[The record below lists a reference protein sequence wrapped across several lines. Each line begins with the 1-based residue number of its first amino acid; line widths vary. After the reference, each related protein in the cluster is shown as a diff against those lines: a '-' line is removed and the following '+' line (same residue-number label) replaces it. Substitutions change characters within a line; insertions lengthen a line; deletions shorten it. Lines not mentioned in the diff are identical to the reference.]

1 MKFIFT
7 TFFLIIFFS
16 TKVVYSASF
25 TFPSTLTTNTSDFVL
40 LSETGTTPSVSG
52 FSTDV
57 LITITATAGFVKIT
71 TVTGLEQINGF
82 CGYTA
87 DNSSSE
93 PANCSNDNRT
103 EIGFEGTQ
111 AEVNNALATLSFKGD
126 GSTSS
131 ATISVSAT
139 PTGASYNPVNGHYY
153 RAIAA
158 TDIEWDDARATAK
171 SDAQKFNGLRGYLV
185 NITSAQENAW
195 IKDKIS
201 TNAWTGGSDS
211 GTERIWKWMDG
222 PEAGQSYTC
231 AIQPLLNSG
240 GPGATISGC
249 SEQSYLNWLVA
260 AGGDREPNDYNRQNE
275 DYMHVYGALDDD
287 RRGKW
292 NDFVIDNDAVDAYII
307 EYGGQGG
314 TATAFGAASIS
325 ITSTEAT
332 DNPFNVFDD
341 KELVGIVEGQS
352 ESAKRF
358 IYGSTYPVLERMEW
372 YRTTK
377 KNDNIKFQ
385 DLGIDIDT
393 TNKDTYPY
401 AKLLDAYLLK
411 GKLLDVYLLKGD
423 VNKEH
428 KLSNK
433 NIEKFIS
440 ELPLSQYLKNEF
452 GMVPRKWK
460 IWSSGYFKKGKV
472 KVKSGKV
479 NQEFDSD
486 ALTIGID
493 KIIEKNT
500 LFGIAIR
507 LEDQDTDVGQL
518 GTKINSDAK
527 SATIYS
533 SWHNNKST
541 FIDGLVGYGYI
552 ENDLTRIEQ
561 ANTSNSLTGNRG
573 VKQYFSSIKFNKI
586 MDKDNFTSLLFG
598 RADYGLSK
606 LESFSE
612 IGNIQALKFEEQNLK
627 NKSISI
633 GALTKYKKK
642 IKKGYF
648 LPYGRIE
655 FFENLTPNSKVKASY
670 ISDPNTEYSYTVKED
685 YSNSI
690 KLELGFDLN
699 LIDNWYLSTSIR
711 RLIKNNKDFE
721 NEFAIKAGISF

>member
-1 MKFIFT
+1 MKFISKKFAKYTCT
-7 TFFLIIFFS
+7 TFFLVIFFS
-16 TKVVYSASF
+16 TKAVYSASF
-25 TFPSTLTTNTSDFVL
+25 TFPSSLTTNTSDFVL
-40 LSETGTTPSVSG
+40 LSETGTTPSISG

-57 LITITATAGFVKIT
+57 LITITATAGNVKIT
-71 TVTGLEQINGF
+71 TVTGLEQINGY

-93 PANCSNDNRT
+93 PSNCSDNNRS

-126 GSTSS
+126 GSTSNS
-131 ATISVSAT
+131 TISVSAT
-139 PTGASYNPVNGHYY
+139 PTGAAYNSANGHYY
-153 RAIAA
+153 RAVSVANI
-158 TDIEWDDARATAK
+158 DWDVARAAAK
-171 SDAQKFNGLRGYLV
+171 SDDQKFNGLTGYLV
-185 NITSAQENAW
+185 TITTEQENDW
-195 IKDKIS
+195 IAEKIATS
-201 TNAWTGGSDS
+201 AWTGGSDS
-211 GTERIWKWMDG
+211 ETERTWKWMDG
-222 PEAGQSYTC
+222 PEAGQTYTC
-231 AIQPLLNSG
+231 QNFVTG
-240 GPGATISGC
+240 GTGATITGC
-249 SEQSYLNWLVA
+249 SEQSYLNWDP
-260 AGGDREPNDYNRQNE
+260 GEPNQYNGTNE
-275 DYMHVYGALDDD
+275 DFMHLYGT
-287 RRGKW
+287 GSKKGSW
-292 NDFVIDNDAVDAYII
+292 NDYVIGNDNVDAYII

-314 TATAFGAASIS
+314 TATVYGAASIT

-332 DNPFNVFDD
+332 DNPFDVFDD

-352 ESAKRF
+352 ENAKRF
-358 IYGSTYPVLERMEW
+358 IYSSTNVVLERMEW

-377 KNDNIKFQ
+377 KNENIKFQ
-385 DLGIDIDT
+385 DIGIDIDI

-411 GKLLDVYLLKGD
+411 GN
-423 VNKEH
+423 VNREQ

-433 NIEKFIS
+433 NIEKFVN
-440 ELPLSQYLKNEF
+440 ELPLSKYLKNEF

-460 IWSSGYFKKGKV
+460 VWSSGYFKKGKI
-472 KVKSGKV
+472 KLQSGKV

-486 ALTIGID
+486 ALTLGID
-493 KIIEKNT
+493 KILRKNT

-507 LEDQDTDVGQL
+507 LQDEDTDVGQL
-518 GTKINSDAK
+518 GTQIKSDAK

-533 SWHNNKST
+533 SWHKNSST
-541 FIDGLVGYGYI
+541 FIDGLIGYGYI
-552 ENDLTRIEQ
+552 DNDLTRIEQ
-561 ANTSNSLTGNRG
+561 ANTSNTLTGNRG
-573 VKQYFSSIKFNKI
+573 VKQYFTSIKFNKI
-586 MDKDNFTSLLFG
+586 RDKDNLTSLLFG
-598 RADYGLSK
+598 RFDYGLSK

-633 GALTKYKKK
+633 GALTKYKKR

-648 LPYGRIE
+648 LPYGRVE

-699 LIDNWYLSTSIR
+699 LIDSWYLSTSIR

-721 NEFAIKAGISF
+721 NEFTIKAGKPF

>member
-1 MKFIFT
+1 M
-7 TFFLIIFFS
+7 
-16 TKVVYSASF
+16 
-25 TFPSTLTTNTSDFVL
+25 
-40 LSETGTTPSVSG
+40 
-52 FSTDV
+52 
-57 LITITATAGFVKIT
+57 
-71 TVTGLEQINGF
+71 
-82 CGYTA
+82 
-87 DNSSSE
+87 
-93 PANCSNDNRT
+93 
-103 EIGFEGTQ
+103 
-111 AEVNNALATLSFKGD
+111 
-126 GSTSS
+126 
-131 ATISVSAT
+131 
-139 PTGASYNPVNGHYY
+139 
-153 RAIAA
+153 
-158 TDIEWDDARATAK
+158 
-171 SDAQKFNGLRGYLV
+171 
-185 NITSAQENAW
+185 
-195 IKDKIS
+195 
-201 TNAWTGGSDS
+201 
-211 GTERIWKWMDG
+211 
-222 PEAGQSYTC
+222 
-231 AIQPLLNSG
+231 
-240 GPGATISGC
+240 
-249 SEQSYLNWLVA
+249 
-260 AGGDREPNDYNRQNE
+260 
-275 DYMHVYGALDDD
+275 
-287 RRGKW
+287 
-292 NDFVIDNDAVDAYII
+292 IDNDNVDAYII

-314 TATAFGAASIS
+314 TATVFGAASIS

-332 DNPFNVFDD
+332 DNPFDVFDD

-358 IYGSTYPVLERMEW
+358 IYSSTNSVLERMEW

-385 DLGIDIDT
+385 DIGIDIDI

-411 GKLLDVYLLKGD
+411 GN
-423 VNKEH
+423 VNKEQ

-433 NIEKFIS
+433 NIEKFIN
-440 ELPLSQYLKNEF
+440 ELPLSKYLKNEF

-460 IWSSGYFKKGKV
+460 IWSSGYFKKGKI
-472 KVKSGKV
+472 KLKSGKV

-486 ALTIGID
+486 ALTLGMD
-493 KIIEKNT
+493 KIIRKNT

-518 GTKINSDAK
+518 GTKIKSNAK

-552 ENDLTRIEQ
+552 DNDLTRIEQ
-561 ANTSNSLTGNRG
+561 ANTSNKLTGNRG
-573 VKQYFSSIKFNKI
+573 VKQYFTSIKFNKI

-633 GALTKYKKK
+633 GALTKYKKR

-648 LPYGRIE
+648 LPYGRVE
-655 FFENLTPNSKVKASY
+655 FFENLTPNSEVKASY

-699 LIDNWYLSTSIR
+699 LIDSWYLSTSIR

-721 NEFAIKAGISF
+721 NEFAIKAGKPF

>member
-57 LITITATAGFVKIT
+57 LISITATAGFVKIT

-87 DNSSSE
+87 DSSSE
-93 PANCSNDNRT
+93 PTDCKDNDRS

-158 TDIEWDDARATAK
+158 TDIDWDDARAAAK
-171 SDAQKFNGLRGYLV
+171 SDAQKFNGLSGYLV

-222 PEAGQSYTC
+222 PEAGQTYTC
-231 AIQPLLNSG
+231 ANQPLLNSG

-260 AGGDREPNDYNRQNE
+260 GNGDREPNDYNRNNE
-275 DYMHVYGALDDD
+275 DYMHVYGAIDDD

-292 NDFVIDNDAVDAYII
+292 NDFVIDNVNVDAYII

-314 TATAFGAASIS
+314 TATVFGAASIS

-332 DNPFNVFDD
+332 DNPFDVFDD

-352 ESAKRF
+352 ENAKRF
-358 IYGSTYPVLERMEW
+358 IYSSTNSILERMEW

-377 KNDNIKFQ
+377 KNENIKFQ
-385 DLGIDIDT
+385 DIGIDIDI

-411 GKLLDVYLLKGD
+411 GN
-423 VNKEH
+423 VNKEQ

-433 NIEKFIS
+433 NIEKFIN
-440 ELPLSQYLKNEF
+440 ELPLSKYLKNEF

-460 IWSSGYFKKGKV
+460 VWSSGYLKKGKI
-472 KVKSGKV
+472 KLKSGKV

-486 ALTIGID
+486 AFTLGMD
-493 KIIEKNT
+493 KIIRKNT

-518 GTKINSDAK
+518 GTKIKSNAK
-527 SATIYS
+527 STTIYS

-541 FIDGLVGYGYI
+541 FIDGLAGYGYI
-552 ENDLTRIEQ
+552 DNDLTRIEQ
-561 ANTSNSLTGNRG
+561 ANTSNTLTGNRG
-573 VKQYFSSIKFNKI
+573 VKQYFTSIKFNKI
-586 MDKDNFTSLLFG
+586 MDRDNFTSLLFG
-598 RADYGLSK
+598 RFDYGLSK

-612 IGNIQALKFEEQNLK
+612 TGDTQALKFEEQDLK

-655 FFENLTPNSKVKASY
+655 FFENLTPNSEVKASY

-699 LIDNWYLSTSIR
+699 LIDSWYLSTSIR

-721 NEFAIKAGISF
+721 NEFAIKAGKPF

>member
-57 LITITATAGFVKIT
+57 LISITATAGNVKIT

-93 PANCSNDNRT
+93 PEDCADDNRS

-153 RAIAA
+153 RVVGN
-158 TDIEWDDARATAK
+158 DDDAVTWANARTGAK
-171 SDAQKFNGLRGYLV
+171 SDAQKFNGLTGYLV
-185 NITSAQENAW
+185 TITSEQENTW
-195 IKDKIS
+195 VKEKIS
-201 TNAWTGGSDS
+201 ANAWTGGSDS
-211 GTERIWKWMDG
+211 ETEKTWKWMDG
-222 PEAGQSYTC
+222 PEAGQTYTC
-231 AIQPLLNSG
+231 QVATVGTTG
-240 GPGATISGC
+240 GTGATISGC
-249 SEQSYLNWLVA
+249 SEQSYLNWA
-260 AGGDREPNDYNRQNE
+260 SGEPNAFRQGVNPYNWEE
-275 DYMHVYGALDDD
+275 DFMHVYGDPNHA
-287 RRGKW
+287 RYGTW
-292 NDFVIDNDAVDAYII
+292 NDFVSPHENNANKVTKYII
-307 EYGGQGG
+307 EYGGMGG
-314 TATAFGAASIS
+314 IATVFGAASIS

-332 DNPFNVFDD
+332 DNPFDVFDD

-358 IYGSTYPVLERMEW
+358 IYGSTNSVLERMEW

-385 DLGIDIDT
+385 DLGIDIDI

-411 GKLLDVYLLKGD
+411 GNVS
-423 VNKEH
+423 KEQ

-433 NIEKFIS
+433 NIEKFIN
-440 ELPLSQYLKNEF
+440 ELPLSKYLKNEF

-460 IWSSGYFKKGKV
+460 FWSSGYFKKGKI
-472 KVKSGKV
+472 KIKSGKV

-486 ALTIGID
+486 ALTLGMD
-493 KIIEKNT
+493 KIIKKNT

-518 GTKINSDAK
+518 GTQIKSNAK

-552 ENDLTRIEQ
+552 DNDLTRIEQ
-561 ANTSNSLTGNRG
+561 ANTSNKLNGNRG
-573 VKQYFSSIKFNKI
+573 VKQYFTSIKFNKI

-633 GALTKYKKK
+633 GALTKYKKR

-648 LPYGRIE
+648 LPYGRVE

-699 LIDNWYLSTSIR
+699 LIDSWYLSTSIR

-721 NEFAIKAGISF
+721 NEFTIKAGKPF

>member
-7 TFFLIIFFS
+7 IFFLIIFFS
-16 TKVVYSASF
+16 TKAVYSASF
-25 TFPSTLTTNTSDFVL
+25 TFPTSLTTNTSDFVL
-40 LSETGTTPSVSG
+40 LSETGTTPSISG

-57 LITITATAGFVKIT
+57 LITITATAGNVKIT

-87 DNSSSE
+87 DSSSE
-93 PANCSNDNRT
+93 PTDCKDNDRS

-126 GSTSS
+126 GSTSNS
-131 ATISVSAT
+131 TISVSAT

-158 TDIEWDDARATAK
+158 TDIDWDDARAAAK

-211 GTERIWKWMDG
+211 ETEEIWKWMDG

-231 AIQPLLNSG
+231 ANQPLLNSG

-260 AGGDREPNDYNRQNE
+260 AGGDREPNDYNRSGE
-275 DYMHVYGALDDD
+275 HYMHVYGAIDDD

-292 NDFVIDNDAVDAYII
+292 NDFVIDNVNVDAYII

-314 TATAFGAASIS
+314 TATVFGAASIS

-332 DNPFNVFDD
+332 DNPFDVFDD

-358 IYGSTYPVLERMEW
+358 IYSSTYPVLERMEW

-377 KNDNIKFQ
+377 KNDNIKFL
-385 DLGIDIDT
+385 DLGIDIDII
-393 TNKDTYPY
+393 NKDTYPY

-411 GKLLDVYLLKGD
+411 GN
-423 VNKEH
+423 VNREQ

-433 NIEKFIS
+433 NIEKFIN
-440 ELPLSQYLKNEF
+440 ELPLSKYLKNEF

-460 IWSSGYFKKGKV
+460 IWSSGYFKKGKI
-472 KVKSGKV
+472 KLKSGKV
-479 NQEFDSD
+479 NQDFDSD
-486 ALTIGID
+486 ALTLGMD
-493 KIIEKNT
+493 KIIRKNT

-518 GTKINSDAK
+518 GTKIKSNSN

-541 FIDGLVGYGYI
+541 FIDSLVGYGYI
-552 ENDLTRIEQ
+552 ENNLTRIEQ
-561 ANTSNSLTGNRG
+561 ANTSNKLTGNRG
-573 VKQYFSSIKFNKI
+573 IKQYFTSIKFNKI

-612 IGNIQALKFEEQNLK
+612 SGNIQALKFEEQNLK

-633 GALTKYKKK
+633 GALTKYKKR

-648 LPYGRIE
+648 LPYGRVE
-655 FFENLTPNSKVKASY
+655 FFENLTPNSEVKASY

-699 LIDNWYLSTSIR
+699 LIDSWYLSTSIR

-721 NEFAIKAGISF
+721 NEFAIKAGKPF

>member
-87 DNSSSE
+87 DSSSE
-93 PANCSNDNRT
+93 PTDCKDNDRS

-158 TDIEWDDARATAK
+158 TDIDWDDARAAAK
-171 SDAQKFNGLRGYLV
+171 SDAQKFNGLSGYLV

-260 AGGDREPNDYNRQNE
+260 GNGDREPNDYNRNNE
-275 DYMHVYGALDDD
+275 DYMHVYGAIDDD

-292 NDFVIDNDAVDAYII
+292 NDFVIDNVNVDAYII

-314 TATAFGAASIS
+314 TATVFGAASIS

-332 DNPFNVFDD
+332 DNPFDVFDD

-352 ESAKRF
+352 ENAKRF
-358 IYGSTYPVLERMEW
+358 IYSSTNSILERMEW

-377 KNDNIKFQ
+377 KNENIKFQ
-385 DLGIDIDT
+385 DIGIDIDI

-411 GKLLDVYLLKGD
+411 GN
-423 VNKEH
+423 VNKEQ

-433 NIEKFIS
+433 NIEKFIN
-440 ELPLSQYLKNEF
+440 ELPLSKYLKNEF

-460 IWSSGYFKKGKV
+460 VWSSGYLKKGKI
-472 KVKSGKV
+472 KLKSGKV

-486 ALTIGID
+486 ALTIGMD
-493 KIIEKNT
+493 KIIRKNT

-518 GTKINSDAK
+518 GTKIKSNAK
-527 SATIYS
+527 STTIYS

-541 FIDGLVGYGYI
+541 FIDGLAGYGYI
-552 ENDLTRIEQ
+552 DNDLTRIEQ
-561 ANTSNSLTGNRG
+561 ANTSNTLTGNRG
-573 VKQYFSSIKFNKI
+573 VKQYFTSIKFNKI
-586 MDKDNFTSLLFG
+586 MDRDNFTSLLFG
-598 RADYGLSK
+598 RFDYGLSK

-655 FFENLTPNSKVKASY
+655 FFENLTPNSEVKASY

-699 LIDNWYLSTSIR
+699 LIDSWYLSTSIR

-721 NEFAIKAGISF
+721 NEFAIKAGKPF

>member
-7 TFFLIIFFS
+7 TFFLIFFFS
-16 TKVVYSASF
+16 TKTVYSASF

-57 LITITATAGFVKIT
+57 LVTITATAGFVKIIAFA
-71 TVTGLEQINGF
+71 GLEQINGF

-93 PANCSNDNRT
+93 PEDCADNDRS

-153 RAIAA
+153 RVVGN
-158 TDIEWDDARATAK
+158 DDDDVEWNDARTGAK
-171 SDAQKFNGLRGYLV
+171 SDAQKFNGLTGYLV
-185 NITSAQENAW
+185 TITSEQENTW
-195 IKDKIS
+195 VKEKIS
-201 TNAWTGGSDS
+201 ANAWTGGSDS
-211 GTERIWKWMDG
+211 ETEKIWKWMDG
-222 PEAGQSYTC
+222 PEAGQTYTC
-231 AIQPLLNSG
+231 QVATTGTTG
-240 GPGATISGC
+240 GTGATISGC
-249 SEQSYLNWLVA
+249 SEQSYLNWA
-260 AGGDREPNDYNRQNE
+260 SGEPNAFRQGVNPYNWEE
-275 DYMHVYGALDDD
+275 DYMHVYGDPNHA
-287 RRGKW
+287 RYGTW
-292 NDFVIDNDAVDAYII
+292 NDFVSPYENNANKVTKYII
-307 EYGGQGG
+307 EYGGMGG
-314 TATAFGAASIS
+314 TATVFGAASIS

-332 DNPFNVFDD
+332 DNPFDVFDD

-358 IYGSTYPVLERMEW
+358 IYSSTNSILERMEW

-377 KNDNIKFQ
+377 KNDNIKFK
-385 DLGIDIDT
+385 DIEIDIDI

-411 GKLLDVYLLKGD
+411 GN
-423 VNKEH
+423 VNREQ

-433 NIEKFIS
+433 NIEKFIN
-440 ELPLSQYLKNEF
+440 ELPLSKHLKNEF

-460 IWSSGYFKKGKV
+460 IWSSGYFKKGKI
-472 KVKSGKV
+472 KLKSGKV

-486 ALTIGID
+486 ALTIGMD
-493 KIIEKNT
+493 KIIRKNT

-507 LEDQDTDVGQL
+507 LQDEDTDVGQL
-518 GTKINSDAK
+518 GTKIKSDAK

-533 SWHNNKST
+533 SWHKNSST
-541 FIDGLVGYGYI
+541 FIDGLIGYGYI
-552 ENDLTRIEQ
+552 DNDLTRIQQ
-561 ANTSNSLTGNRG
+561 ANTSNTLTGNRG
-573 VKQYFSSIKFNKI
+573 VKQYFTSIKFNKI
-586 MDKDNFTSLLFG
+586 RDKDNLTSLLFG
-598 RADYGLSK
+598 RFDYGLSK

-633 GALTKYKKK
+633 GALTKYKKR

-648 LPYGRIE
+648 LPYGRVE

-721 NEFAIKAGISF
+721 NEFAIKAGIPF

>member
-7 TFFLIIFFS
+7 TFFLIFFFS
-16 TKVVYSASF
+16 TKTVYSASF

-57 LITITATAGFVKIT
+57 LVTITATAGFVKIIAFA
-71 TVTGLEQINGF
+71 GLEQINGF

-93 PANCSNDNRT
+93 PEDCADNDRS

-153 RAIAA
+153 RVVGN
-158 TDIEWDDARATAK
+158 DDDDVEWNDARTGAK
-171 SDAQKFNGLRGYLV
+171 SDAQKFNGLTGYLV
-185 NITSAQENAW
+185 TITSEQENTW
-195 IKDKIS
+195 VKEKIS
-201 TNAWTGGSDS
+201 ANAWTGGSDS
-211 GTERIWKWMDG
+211 ETEKIWKWMDG
-222 PEAGQSYTC
+222 PEAGQTYTC
-231 AIQPLLNSG
+231 QVATTGTTG
-240 GPGATISGC
+240 GTGATISGC
-249 SEQSYLNWLVA
+249 SEQSYLNWA
-260 AGGDREPNDYNRQNE
+260 SGEPNAFRQAVIPYNWEE
-275 DYMHVYGALDDD
+275 DYMHVYGDPNHA
-287 RRGKW
+287 RYGTW
-292 NDFVIDNDAVDAYII
+292 NDFVSPYENNANKVTKYII
-307 EYGGQGG
+307 EYGGMGG
-314 TATAFGAASIS
+314 TATVFGAASIS

-332 DNPFNVFDD
+332 DNPFDVFDD

-358 IYGSTYPVLERMEW
+358 IYSSTNSILERMEW

-377 KNDNIKFQ
+377 KNDNIKFK
-385 DLGIDIDT
+385 DIEIDIDI

-411 GKLLDVYLLKGD
+411 GN
-423 VNKEH
+423 VNREQ

-433 NIEKFIS
+433 NIEKFIN
-440 ELPLSQYLKNEF
+440 ELPLSKHLKNEF

-460 IWSSGYFKKGKV
+460 IWSSGYFKKGKI
-472 KVKSGKV
+472 KLKSGKV

-486 ALTIGID
+486 ALTIGMD
-493 KIIEKNT
+493 KIIRKNT

-507 LEDQDTDVGQL
+507 LQDEDTDVGQL
-518 GTKINSDAK
+518 GTKIKSDAK

-533 SWHNNKST
+533 SWHKNSST
-541 FIDGLVGYGYI
+541 FIDGLIGYGYI
-552 ENDLTRIEQ
+552 DNDLTRIQQ
-561 ANTSNSLTGNRG
+561 ANTSNTLTGNRG
-573 VKQYFSSIKFNKI
+573 VKQYFTSIKFNKI
-586 MDKDNFTSLLFG
+586 RDKDNLTSLLFG
-598 RADYGLSK
+598 RFDYGLSK

-633 GALTKYKKK
+633 GALTKYKKR

-648 LPYGRIE
+648 LPYGRVE

-721 NEFAIKAGISF
+721 NEFAIKAGIPF

>member
-7 TFFLIIFFS
+7 IFFLIIFFS
-16 TKVVYSASF
+16 TKAVYSASF
-25 TFPSTLTTNTSDFVL
+25 TFPSSLTTNTSDFVL
-40 LSETGTTPSVSG
+40 LSETGTTPSISG

-57 LITITATAGFVKIT
+57 LITITATAGNVKIT
-71 TVTGLEQINGF
+71 TVTGLEQINGY

-93 PANCSNDNRT
+93 PSNCSDNNRS

-126 GSTSS
+126 GSTSNS
-131 ATISVSAT
+131 TISVSAT

-158 TDIEWDDARATAK
+158 TDIDWDDARAAAK

-211 GTERIWKWMDG
+211 ETEEIWKWMDG

-231 AIQPLLNSG
+231 ANQPLLNSG

-260 AGGDREPNDYNRQNE
+260 AGGDREPNDYNRSGE
-275 DYMHVYGALDDD
+275 HYMHVYGAIDDD

-292 NDFVIDNDAVDAYII
+292 NDFVIDNVNVDAYII
-307 EYGGQGG
+307 EYGGMGG
-314 TATAFGAASIS
+314 TATVFGAASIS

-332 DNPFNVFDD
+332 DNPFDVFDD

-358 IYGSTYPVLERMEW
+358 IYSSTNSILERMEW

-385 DLGIDIDT
+385 DISIDIDI

-411 GKLLDVYLLKGD
+411 GN
-423 VNKEH
+423 VNREQ

-433 NIEKFIS
+433 NIEKFIN
-440 ELPLSQYLKNEF
+440 ELPLSKYLKNEF

-460 IWSSGYFKKGKV
+460 VWSSGYLKKGKI
-472 KVKSGKV
+472 KLKSGKV

-486 ALTIGID
+486 TLTIGMD
-493 KIIEKNT
+493 KIIRKNT

-518 GTKINSDAK
+518 GTKIKSNAK

-533 SWHNNKST
+533 SWHKNSST
-541 FIDGLVGYGYI
+541 FIDGLIGYGYI
-552 ENDLTRIEQ
+552 DNDLTRIEQ
-561 ANTSNSLTGNRG
+561 ANTSNTLTGNRG
-573 VKQYFSSIKFNKI
+573 VKQYFTSIKFNKI
-586 MDKDNFTSLLFG
+586 RDKDNLTSLLFG
-598 RADYGLSK
+598 RFDYGLSK

-655 FFENLTPNSKVKASY
+655 FFENLTPNSEVKASY

-690 KLELGFDLN
+690 KLELGVDLN
-699 LIDNWYLSTSIR
+699 LIDSWYLSTSIR

-721 NEFAIKAGISF
+721 NEFAIKAGKPF